1 MVQDVEP
8 HSLEVDLSVI
18 SGSTDVV
25 LGHGDPLRSILDLNF
40 QSGREAR
47 LPGRVCMYNTSLFS
61 RFYVPVHSVVI
72 LLRPAADD
80 PQITGRLAYTGQPR
94 RGKPDFRYEVFRI

>member
-1 MVQDVEP
+1 MQDVEP

-18 SGSTDVV
+18 SGATDVV

-40 QSGREAR
+40 QSGREAT
-47 LPGRVCMYNTSLFS
+47 LPGRVCLYNAALVS
-61 RFYVPVHSVVI
+61 RFYVQAHSVVI
-72 LLRPAADD
+72 LLRPSADD